1 MTLAEVGPP
10 DAATLADRLAS
21 LPPVDHAGR
30 LGRLRDGLDGAGCDG
45 LLVTHLTNV
54 RWLTGFTGSA
64 GLVVVTPDTVVVI
77 TDGRYTEQAADQL
90 AAAGLGAG
98 SGVTLEITS
107 TDQRQIVAD
116 AVAGR
121 SRIGLEADHVTWTAQ
136 RRYAEEW
143 LADHDIVAT
152 TDIVES
158 LRLVKDDAEL
168 ARMAAAASVADVAL
182 ASVRHRLL
190 DGPTEAEFGLELDTA
205 MRHFGATRPSFETIV
220 GSGPNGARPH
230 ARPSSRTIRE
240 GDLVVIDFGAVV
252 DGYCSDMTRTLMVG
266 EPDDTQA
273 RMLAVV
279 GEAQAAGVA
288 AVAPGVPVADVDAA
302 CRAVIDAAGW
312 GDAFSHGTGH
322 GVGLDIHEAPRVG
335 STSTAELAVGQV
347 VTVEPGVYLPEH
359 GGVRIEDSLVVT
371 ADGSRPLTLTSKQ
384 TAP

>member
-10 DAATLADRLAS
+10 DAAALAGRLAS
-21 LPPVDHAGR
+21 LPPVDHVTRLAG
-30 LGRLRDGLDGAGCDG
+30 LRERLDGAGCDA
-45 LLVTHLTNV
+45 LLLTHLTNI

-64 GLVVVTPDTVVVI
+64 ALVVVTPDAAVLV
-77 TDGRYTEQAADQL
+77 TDGRYTDQAADQL
-90 AAAGLGAG
+90 AAAGLGRA
-98 SGVTLEITS
+98 SGVALEITS
-107 TDQRQIVAD
+107 TDQRQIVDD

-121 SRIGLEADHVTWTAQ
+121 PRIGLEADHVTWSAQ

-143 LADHDIVAT
+143 LAAHEVVAT
-152 TDIVES
+152 TDLVES

-168 ARMAAAASVADVAL
+168 ARMAAAAAVADAAL

-205 MRHFGATRPSFETIV
+205 MRRLGATRPSFETIV

-230 ARPSSRTIRE
+230 ARPSSRTIAE

-266 EPDDTQA
+266 EPDPTQA
-273 RMLAVV
+273 RMLEVV

-288 AVAPGVPVADVDAA
+288 AVGPGVAAADVDAA

-312 GDAFSHGTGH
+312 GEAFSHGTGH

-335 STSTAELAVGQV
+335 ATSTVDLAVGQV
-347 VTVEPGVYLPEH
+347 VTVEPGVYLPDH